1 MVKVSHFRKFF
12 LDLHSL
18 KENDTYYTET
28 YHAISRQ
35 HFRFAAAEYSEVSL
49 DTIKQKGNYLSRL
62 LLVS

>member
-35 HFRFAAAEYSEVSL
+35 HFRLAAAEYS
-49 DTIKQKGNYLSRL
+49 
-62 LLVS
+62 